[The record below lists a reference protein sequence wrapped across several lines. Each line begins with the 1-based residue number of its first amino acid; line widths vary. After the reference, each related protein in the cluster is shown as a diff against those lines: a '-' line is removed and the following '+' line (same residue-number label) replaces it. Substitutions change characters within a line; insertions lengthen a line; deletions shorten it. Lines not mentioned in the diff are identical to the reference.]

1 MEVNM
6 NEEKIFEQATLKYLT
21 KLKVLKS
28 IVENCIENDISKEIG
43 YEYILKIIN
52 E

>member
-1 MEVNM
+1 M
-6 NEEKIFEQATLKYLT
+6 NKEEMLELTVLRYLT

-28 IVENCIENDISKEIG
+28 VVENCIENDISKEIA